1 MGCGFSNSSATVREA
16 NSPDFQSS
24 ADTFHRNRT
33 KTKETMIQAF
43 SRIDDEILALENLSP
58 GSRLTTAEAWI
69 DHLQSIKLK
78 IDDTTMTIQSERL
91 NTMEPISE
99 IDETTLDD
107 LSTPSTADRDQ
118 GDLIKVK
125 KLAVKLQ
132 VAFDIKKASENE
144 EFLARISRSMMEVEL
159 QRLKMDMVDHARKR
173 VDTLSDSFNNLR
185 QLYLEQDGLIA
196 SVSGGTYNSSL
207 EQELDSELEA
217 VREIRDRLSGVAEQW
232 RTASNLMAAAAK
244 GSLQAYEYWC
254 LIEQSKIAPERIQ
267 LALDTRTACFSSL
280 VALDCAQQ
288 SLPQVEIPFITLR
301 QCSAVRHSLIY
312 ILTDMAN
319 ENRYK
324 HTKNVLEAYQTNTAK
339 AVEWLFATYKKT
351 LDEDLT
357 TQIDN
362 IKVLAFR
369 LRRERVRHFKE
380 IVGNKMY
387 TRPFIK
393 MPS

>member
-1 MGCGFSNSSATVREA
+1 MSLPLCPSL
-16 NSPDFQSS
+16 DF
-24 ADTFHRNRT
+24 FF
-33 KTKETMIQAF
+33 M
-43 SRIDDEILALENLSP
+43 L
-58 GSRLTTAEAWI
+58 
-69 DHLQSIKLK
+69 
-78 IDDTTMTIQSERL
+78 
-91 NTMEPISE
+91 
-99 IDETTLDD
+99 
-107 LSTPSTADRDQ
+107 
-118 GDLIKVK
+118 

-132 VAFDIKKASENE
+132 VAFDVNKASENE

-159 QRLKMDMVDHARKR
+159 HRLKLDMVEHARKR
-173 VDTLSDSFNNLR
+173 VETLTDSFSKLR

-196 SVSGGTYNSSL
+196 SVSGGTYHSTV

-217 VREIRDRLSGVAEQW
+217 LREIRDRLSGVSEQW

-244 GSLQAYEYWC
+244 GSVQAYEYW
-254 LIEQSKIAPERIQ
+254 LLVEQSKIASERIQ
-267 LALDTRTACFSSL
+267 LALDTRAACFSSL

-288 SLPQVEIPFITLR
+288 SLPQVEIPYITLR

-319 ENRYK
+319 ENRFS
-324 HTKNVLEAYQTNTAK
+324 HTKNVLEAYQMNTAK

-357 TQIDN
+357 AQIDN

-380 IVGNKMY
+380 IVGNKLY
-387 TRPFIK
+387 TKPFIK